1 MAIDSKKT
9 VDNDQQ
15 LKSAEQLVEN
25 LSNEDSM
32 EIKDQTIQEGT
43 KEQEMSAQD
52 KIKDLQWKMSSIKI
66 GTSYTSAYDNS
77 FFQISKFCQQYK
89 PFMEISCSR
98 EKGTGESIFWIQL
111 AHSEEQLYK
120 LRANSDSLYVLV
132 EYILGGELKGSINF
146 NNKDFDGLELP
157 WEIFFL
163 KEICQNAK
171 LKVRYGKTDTV
182 YIEYRA
188 EHGVLKFSLKETE
201 EVKYIVAKIMQK

>member
-1 MAIDSKKT
+1 MAEEIKNA

-15 LKSAEQLVEN
+15 GEVKLVEN

-32 EIKDQTIQEGT
+32 EIKEQTIQEGN

-132 EYILGGELKGSINF
+132 EYILGGELKGSIDF
-146 NNKDFDGLELP
+146 DNKDFDGLELP
-157 WEIFFL
+157 WEVFFL
-163 KEICQNAK
+163 EGIYENTK
-171 LKVRYGKTDTV
+171 LKVRCGKTDTV
-182 YIEYRA
+182 YIEHRA
-188 EHGVLKFSLKETE
+188 KYGVLKFSLKETE
-201 EVKYIVAKIMQK
+201 KVKYIVAKIMQK

>member
-1 MAIDSKKT
+1 
-9 VDNDQQ
+9 
-15 LKSAEQLVEN
+15 
-25 LSNEDSM
+25 
-32 EIKDQTIQEGT
+32 
-43 KEQEMSAQD
+43 MSAQD

-66 GTSYTSAYDNS
+66 GTTYSTTYENT
-77 FFQISKFCQQYK
+77 FFQVSKLCQQYK
-89 PFMEISCSR
+89 PFMEISSSR
-98 EKGTGESIFWIQL
+98 EQRSGESIFWIKL

-132 EYILGGELKGSINF
+132 EYILGGELKGSIDF

-201 EVKYIVAKIMQK
+201 EVKYIVAKIMRK